1 MEEEGHHGVVLACSI
16 CGFLFAVLSPLSF
29 WVLWA
34 VNWRPWRLYS
44 WIYARKW
51 PAYVQ
56 GPQLSTLC
64 SFLTLVAWL
73 VVISP
78 IAVLLVWGGILIALL
93 ERNIIGLA
101 VIMTGVAF
109 LLSFYS
115 IMLWWRTQWQSSKAV
130 AYLLLLAV
138 GLLCAYEFCAVYVTA
153 GASASELHSPS
164 GFFFGVSAISLAI
177 NMLFICK
184 ILFNV
189 SGFDVDEYVRR
200 SYKFAYSDCV
210 EVAPVSCSPDPPDPS
225 ELYMTKSSRVLH
237 LGLLYVCSLL
247 VLVVYSIL
255 YGLTSKEARWL
266 GALTSVAVVILDWNL
281 GLCSFRFELLKSRV
295 IVLFVA
301 GTSRAFLICFG
312 VHYWYLGHCIS
323 YAFVASVLLSA
334 AVSCWLSISNPSV
347 ARIDALRS
355 TVIKLREGFRRKGQN
370 SSSNSSEGCGSSVKR
385 SSGSVEAG
393 QNGNATDSMYRS
405 NSQSD
410 GVNWNSIPFDRSNSC
425 QEGQSSDK
433 NIDSGRASLAHR
445 SNSCLSAVHS
455 ETAVTTA
462 DRHGEPTASL
472 VVCSSSG
479 LESHGCESSGS
490 ATASGNQQL
499 LDLNLAAI
507 FQDRLND
514 PRISSMLKKN
524 GGLGDVEL
532 ANLLQDKGLD
542 PNFSYMLKDKVMDPR
557 ILALLQRSSLD
568 ADREHQDDVDVT
580 ATDSD
585 RLDTT
590 IANQISLSEELRRSG
605 LEKWLN
611 ISRLIFHQLAG
622 SPIRAF
628 IVFTILFIIETATVA
643 IHRPETIKVINATH
657 EQRFI
662 LIWQFEFGFSILLLS
677 PVVCSIMA
685 FIWSL
690 RAEDMMMTSKPRK
703 YGFIAWL
710 LSTCVGLFLSFLSKS
725 SVILGLSLTLPLMVA
740 CLSFA
745 IPIWMRNGYR
755 FWIPGREFDNRENVS
770 QAPGTKERVLFVISI
785 AVFTASVIGLGA
797 IVSAKPLDALGYK
810 GWDADKNSFYSP
822 YATSMYL
829 GWALSST
836 IAVLTTGLIPIVAW
850 FATYRFSPSSA
861 VCVGLF
867 ATVLVSFCG
876 ASYWGVVNSRED
888 GVPLKADFLAALLPL
903 LCIPAFFSLF
913 TGLYK
918 WKDDDW
924 KISRGVYL
932 FVGMGMLLL
941 FGAVAAVIVT
951 IRPWTVG
958 VAGLL
963 AILFLVFVIGVIHYW
978 TSNNFYLTR
987 TQMLLVCSIAFL
999 LALAA
1004 FMMGLFHGK
1013 PFVGASMGYF
1023 SFIFLLTGRALT
1035 VLLSP
1040 PIVVYSPRVLP
1051 VYVYDAH
1058 ADSAKNVSYAFLI
1071 LYGIALATEVWGVIA
1086 SIIMNPP
1093 FVGAGISAT
1102 TLVIAFGF
1110 AVSRPCMTLKMMEDA
1125 VHFLSKDTVVQAMS
1139 RSANKTRNAIS
1150 GTYSAPQR
1158 SASSAALLVG
1168 DPALT
1173 LDRAGN
1179 FVLPRADV
1187 MKLRDRL
1194 RNEEIAAG
1202 SFFCGVKDCLMTCPH
1217 SLANVDYRRNM
1228 CAHARILA
1236 LEEAIDTEW
1245 VYMWDNF
1252 GGYLL
1257 LLLGLTAK
1265 AEQIQ
1270 DEVRLRLFLDSIGLS
1285 DLSAKE
1291 IKKWMPEDRRQFELI
1306 QESYIREKEME
1317 EEALMQRREEEGKG
1331 RERRRALLEREERK
1345 WKELE
1350 ISLLSSIPNTG
1361 SRDAAAMAAAVRA
1374 VGGDSALE
1382 DSFARDRVSSI
1393 ANHIRKAQ
1401 LARRAEQTGIP
1412 GTVCILDDEL
1422 RSTGRHCGE
1431 LESCLCLSQKVTLS
1445 IAVMVQPVSG
1455 PVCLFGSEFQK
1466 KVCWEILVAGSE
1478 QGMEAGQVG
1487 LRLVTKG
1494 ERITTVAKEWNIG
1507 ASSIADGRWHLVTVT
1522 IDADLGEA
1530 TSFIDGNYDGYQNGL
1545 PLPTINGIWEPGTD
1559 IWVGARPPIDLD
1571 AFGRSDSEGSDSK
1584 MQIMDAFLWGRC
1596 LSEDEVAALHTA
1608 MSPAEH
1614 GFFDLAPGDAW
1625 HGSYSARVDDWE
1637 SEEAYELYD
1646 QGDVEWDGQYSSGRK
1661 RPVHDAVAIDI
1672 DSFARRPRKPRFETR
1687 DEVNQRMLSVE
1698 RAVRDA
1704 LIAKGERNFTD
1715 QEFPPDDR
1723 SLFVDPSDPPLKLQ
1737 VVSEWMRPSDIAKEI
1752 SINSH
1757 PCLFSGS
1764 VNSSD
1769 VCQGRLGDCWFL
1781 SAVAVLTEMS
1791 RISEVI
1797 ITPEYNEE
1805 GIYTVR
1811 FCIQGEWVAVVVDD
1825 WIPCESPGKP
1835 AFATS
1840 KKQNELWVSIL
1851 EKAYAKLHG
1860 SYEALEGGLVQDAL
1874 VDLTGGAGEEI
1885 DMRSPQ
1891 AQIDLASGRLW
1902 SQLLYFKQEGFL
1914 LGAGSP
1920 SGSDVHISSSGIVQG
1935 HAYSILQVRE
1945 VDGHKLIQIRNP
1957 WANEVEWNGPWSDSS
1972 PEWTERMKHKLM
1984 HVPQSKN
1991 GVFWMS
1997 WQDFQIHFRSIY
2009 VCRVYPPEM
2018 RYSVHGQWRGYSAG
2032 GCQDFDSWH
2041 QNPQY
2046 RLRVTGRD
2054 ALYPVHVFITLTQ
2067 GVGFSRKTNGFRNY
2081 QSSRDS
2087 SMLYIGLRILKTQ
2100 GCRAA
2105 YNIYMHESAGGSD
2118 YVNSREISCEL
2129 VLDPYP
2135 KGYTIVPSTIHPGEE
2150 APFVLSVFSKAPIK
2164 LEAI

>member
-1 MEEEGHHGVVLACSI
+1 MEEEEHRGVVLVCSV
-16 CGFLFAVLSPLSF
+16 CGFLFTVLGPLSF

-51 PAYVQ
+51 PAYAQ

-64 SFLTLVAWL
+64 SFLTLFAWL

-78 IAVLLVWGGILIALL
+78 IAVLLVWGSILIALM
-93 ERNIIGLA
+93 ERNITGLA
-101 VIMTGVAF
+101 VIMVGVAL

-153 GASASELHSPS
+153 GASATEINSPS
-164 GFFFGVSAISLAI
+164 GFFFGLSAISLAI

-184 ILFNV
+184 ILFNG

-237 LGLLYVCSLL
+237 LGLLYLCSLV
-247 VLVVYSIL
+247 VLLVYSIL
-255 YGLTSKEARWL
+255 YGVTSKEARWL

-281 GLCSFRFELLKSRV
+281 GLCSFRFELLKSRTLA
-295 IVLFVA
+295 LFVA
-301 GTSRAFLICFG
+301 GTSRVFLICFG

-323 YAFVASVLLSA
+323 YAFVASVLLAA
-334 AVSCWLSISNPSV
+334 AVSGWLSISNPSV

-385 SSGSVEAG
+385 SSGSVEAC
-393 QNGNATDSMYRS
+393 QHGNTTDSIYRS

-410 GVNWNSIPFDRSNSC
+410 GVNWNSVPFDRSNSC
-425 QEGQSSDK
+425 QEGRSSDK

-445 SNSCLSAVHS
+445 SNSCLSAVQDS
-455 ETAVTTA
+455 ETATISA
-462 DRHGEPTASL
+462 DRHGDTTASL

-479 LESHGCESSGS
+479 LESQGCWSSGS

-499 LDLNLAAI
+499 LDSNLAAI

-514 PRISSMLKKN
+514 PKITSMLKRN

-532 ANLLQDKGLD
+532 ANLLHDKGLD

-568 ADREHQDDVDVT
+568 ADREHQDDADAT
-580 ATDSD
+580 ATEE
-585 RLDTT
+585 LDTT
-590 IANQISLSEELRRSG
+590 IAIQISLSEELRRNG
-605 LEKWLN
+605 LENWLN
-611 ISRLIFHQLAG
+611 ISRMIFHQVAG
-622 SPIRAF
+622 TPIRSFVVFTLIF
-628 IVFTILFIIETATVA
+628 IVETVTVA
-643 IHRPETIKVINATH
+643 VHRPEPIKVINAIH
-657 EQRFI
+657 E
-662 LIWQFEFGFSILLLS
+662 QFEFGFSILLLS

-685 FIWSL
+685 FTWSL
-690 RAEDMMMTSKPRK
+690 RAEEMMMTSKPQK

-710 LSTCVGLFLSFLSKS
+710 LSTCVGLLLSFLSKS
-725 SVILGLSLTLPLMVA
+725 SVILGLSLTVPLMVA

-755 FWIPGREFDNRENVS
+755 FWIPGGELDNRENIR
-770 QAPGTKERVLFVISI
+770 QYPGKKEGTLFAISI
-785 AVFTASVIGLGA
+785 VVFIASVIGLGA
-797 IVSAKPLDALGYK
+797 IVSAKPLDALGYR
-810 GWDADKNSFYSP
+810 GWDADKKSFYSP

-836 IAVLTTGLIPIVAW
+836 IAVLVTGVIPIVAW

-861 VCVGLF
+861 ICVGLF

-888 GVPLKADFLAALLPL
+888 GIPLKADFLAALLPL
-903 LCIPAFFSLF
+903 LCIPAMFALF

-918 WKDDDW
+918 WKDDGW
-924 KISRGVYL
+924 RISRGVYL
-932 FVGMGMLLL
+932 FIGMGMLLL
-941 FGAVAAVIVT
+941 LGAISAIIVT

-958 VAGLL
+958 VACLL
-963 AILFLVFVIGVIHYW
+963 VILFLVFAIGVIHYW
-978 TSNNFYLTR
+978 KSNNFYLTR
-987 TQMLLVCSIAFL
+987 TQMLLVCSLAFL
-999 LALAA
+999 LVLAA
-1004 FMMGLFHGK
+1004 FLMGLFQGK
-1013 PFVGASMGYF
+1013 PFLGASIGYF
-1023 SFIFLLTGRALT
+1023 SFLFLLTGRALT

-1086 SIIMNPP
+1086 SQIMNPP
-1093 FVGAGISAT
+1093 FVGAAICAS
-1102 TLVIAFGF
+1102 TLVIAFSF
-1110 AVSRPCMTLKMMEDA
+1110 AVSRPCLTLKMMEDA
-1125 VHFLSKDTVVQAMS
+1125 IHFLSKDTVIQAMS

-1168 DPALT
+1168 DPAVT

-1194 RNEEIAAG
+1194 RNEEVTTG
-1202 SFFCGVKDCLMTCPH
+1202 SFFCGVKNCFMVFPGSPAD
-1217 SLANVDYRRNM
+1217 VDYRRNM

-1245 VYMWDNF
+1245 VYMWDKF

-1317 EEALMQRREEEGKG
+1317 EEVLMQRREEEGKG
-1331 RERRRALLEREERK
+1331 RERRKALLEKEERK

-1350 ISLLSSIPNTG
+1350 ISLLSSIPNAG

-1393 ANHIRKAQ
+1393 ALHIRKAQ
-1401 LARRAEQTGIP
+1401 LARRAEQTSIP
-1412 GTVCILDDEL
+1412 GAVCVLDDEP

-1431 LESCLCLSQKVTLS
+1431 IDLCLCQSQRVSFS

-1455 PVCLFGSEFQK
+1455 PVCLFGTEFEK

-1494 ERITTVAKEWNIG
+1494 ERMTTVAKEWNIG
-1507 ASSIADGRWHLVTVT
+1507 ASSIADGRWHIVTVT

-1530 TSFIDGNYDGYQNGL
+1530 TSFIDGVYDGYQNGL
-1545 PLPTINGIWEPGTD
+1545 PLPRNNGVWEPGAD
-1559 IWVGARPPIDLD
+1559 IWVGARPPTDLD
-1571 AFGRSDSEGSDSK
+1571 AFGRSDSEGTDSK

-1596 LSEDEVAALHTA
+1596 LTEDEIAALYTT
-1608 MSPAEH
+1608 MSPAEY
-1614 GFFDLAPGDAW
+1614 GFFDLAAEDAW

-1637 SEEAYELYD
+1637 SEEANYELYD
-1646 QGDVEWDGQYSSGRK
+1646 QEDVEWDGQYSSGRK
-1661 RPVHDAVAIDI
+1661 RPVRDAVAIDI

-1687 DEVNQRMLSVE
+1687 EEVNQRMLSVE
-1698 RAVRDA
+1698 RAVREA
-1704 LIAKGERNFTD
+1704 LSAKGERTFTD

-1723 SLFVDPSDPPLKLQ
+1723 SLYVDPGNPPLKLQ

-1752 SINSH
+1752 SISSQ

-1764 VNSSD
+1764 VSSSD

-1791 RISEVI
+1791 RIAEVI
-1797 ITPEYNEE
+1797 ITPAYNEE
-1805 GIYTVR
+1805 GIYTIR

-1840 KKQNELWVSIL
+1840 RKQNELWVSIL

-1902 SQLLYFKQEGFL
+1902 SQLLHFNQEGFL

-1920 SGSDVHISSSGIVQG
+1920 SGSDAHISSSGIVQG
-1935 HAYSILQVRE
+1935 HAYSILQIRE
-1945 VDGHKLIQIRNP
+1945 VDGHKLVQIRNP

-1972 PEWTERMKHKLM
+1972 QEWTERIKHKLK

-1997 WQDFQIHFRSIY
+1997 WQDFQIHFRSIF

-2032 GCQDFDSWH
+2032 GCQDYDSWH

-2081 QSSRDS
+2081 QSSHDS
-2087 SMLYIGLRILKTQ
+2087 SMFYIGMRILKTR

-2105 YNIYMHESAGGSD
+2105 YNIYMHESVGGTD

-2129 VLDPYP
+2129 VLEPYP
-2135 KGYTIVPSTIHPGEE
+2135 KGYTIVPTTIHPGEE
-2150 APFVLSVFSKAPIK
+2150 APFVLSVFTKAPIK
-2164 LEAI
+2164 LEAV

>member
-1 MEEEGHHGVVLACSI
+1 
-16 CGFLFAVLSPLSF
+16 
-29 WVLWA
+29 
-34 VNWRPWRLYS
+34 
-44 WIYARKW
+44 
-51 PAYVQ
+51 
-56 GPQLSTLC
+56 
-64 SFLTLVAWL
+64 
-73 VVISP
+73 
-78 IAVLLVWGGILIALL
+78 
-93 ERNIIGLA
+93 
-101 VIMTGVAF
+101 
-109 LLSFYS
+109 
-115 IMLWWRTQWQSSKAV
+115 
-130 AYLLLLAV
+130 
-138 GLLCAYEFCAVYVTA
+138 
-153 GASASELHSPS
+153 
-164 GFFFGVSAISLAI
+164 
-177 NMLFICK
+177 
-184 ILFNV
+184 
-189 SGFDVDEYVRR
+189 
-200 SYKFAYSDCV
+200 
-210 EVAPVSCSPDPPDPS
+210 
-225 ELYMTKSSRVLH
+225 
-237 LGLLYVCSLL
+237 
-247 VLVVYSIL
+247 
-255 YGLTSKEARWL
+255 
-266 GALTSVAVVILDWNL
+266 
-281 GLCSFRFELLKSRV
+281 
-295 IVLFVA
+295 
-301 GTSRAFLICFG
+301 
-312 VHYWYLGHCIS
+312 
-323 YAFVASVLLSA
+323 
-334 AVSCWLSISNPSV
+334 
-347 ARIDALRS
+347 
-355 TVIKLREGFRRKGQN
+355 
-370 SSSNSSEGCGSSVKR
+370 
-385 SSGSVEAG
+385 
-393 QNGNATDSMYRS
+393 MYRS

-425 QEGQSSDK
+425 QEGRSSDK

-445 SNSCLSAVHS
+445 SNSCLSAVQDS
-455 ETAVTTA
+455 ETAIVTA
-462 DRHGEPTASL
+462 DRHGEPSASL

-514 PRISSMLKKN
+514 PRISSMLRKN

-622 SPIRAF
+622 SPVRAF
-628 IVFTILFIIETATVA
+628 IVFTILFIIETSIVA

-657 EQRFI
+657 E
-662 LIWQFEFGFSILLLS
+662 QFEFGFSILLLS

-725 SVILGLSLTLPLMVA
+725 SVILGLSLTVPLMVA

-745 IPIWMRNGYR
+745 IPIWIRNGYR
-755 FWIPGREFDNRENVS
+755 FWIPGREIDSRENVS
-770 QAPGTKERVLFVISI
+770 HAPGKKERALFAISI
-785 AVFTASVIGLGA
+785 AVFIASVIGLGA

-829 GWALSST
+829 GWALSSA
-836 IAVLTTGLIPIVAW
+836 IAVLTMGLIPIVAW

-861 VCVGLF
+861 ICVGLF

-932 FVGMGMLLL
+932 FISMGMLLL

-958 VAGLL
+958 VACLL

-1004 FMMGLFHGK
+1004 FLMGLFHGK
-1013 PFVGASMGYF
+1013 PFVGASIGYF

-1093 FVGAGISAT
+1093 FVGAGVSAT
-1102 TLVIAFGF
+1102 TLVVAFGF
-1110 AVSRPCMTLKMMEDA
+1110 AVSRPCLTLKMMEDA
-1125 VHFLSKDTVVQAMS
+1125 IHFLSKDTVVQAMS

-1202 SFFCGVKDCLMTCPH
+1202 SFFCGVKDCLIICPQ

-1245 VYMWDNF
+1245 VYMWDKF
-1252 GGYLL
+1252 GGYML

-1401 LARRAEQTGIP
+1401 LSRRAEQTGIP
-1412 GTVCILDDEL
+1412 GTVCILDDEP

-1431 LESCLCLSQKVTLS
+1431 LDSCLCQSQKVTLS

-1494 ERITTVAKEWNIG
+1494 ERMTTVAKEWNIG
-1507 ASSIADGRWHLVTVT
+1507 SLSIADGRWHLVTVT

-1530 TSFIDGNYDGYQNGL
+1530 TSFIDGVYDGYQNGL

-1608 MSPAEH
+1608 ISPAEH
-1614 GFFDLAPGDAW
+1614 GFFDLGAGDAW

-1672 DSFARRPRKPRFETR
+1672 DSFARRPRKPRFETQ

-1704 LIAKGERNFTD
+1704 LVAKGERNFTD

-1723 SLFVDPSDPPLKLQ
+1723 SLFVDPTDPPLKLQ

-1752 SINSH
+1752 SINSQ

-1781 SAVAVLTEMS
+1781 SAVAVLTEAS

-1920 SGSDVHISSSGIVQG
+1920 SGSDVHVSSSGIVQG

-1984 HVPQSKN
+1984 HVPQAKN

-2081 QSSRDS
+2081 QSSHDS
-2087 SMLYIGLRILKTQ
+2087 SMFYIGIRILKTQ

-2105 YNIYMHESAGGSD
+2105 YNIYMHESAGGTD